1 MLVMFTFPRHA
12 PSHLSVLLPCSSSSQ
27 GSSCLLHPTSRL
39 PPLASH
45 LDVLLCRT
53 SSSHVPPSPPLATR
67 FPLLPPAP
75 TSRLLSPASHLNV
88 LHGLRL
94 QVDLEEGAAAQ
105 GLVLGVLDDV
115 EAAVSSGGP
124 DVPAGEGVMRGVG
137 ASGGWRELES
147 MASRRTEGLISDCR
161 YSDDRRVSQQ
171 YGTHCLSSLCL
182 EMTSTQSATR

>member
-1 MLVMFTFPRHA
+1 MYSSLDPPPLTLVPPPPPVSCAA
-12 PSHLSVLLPCSSSSQ
+12 PSASHLPL
-27 GSSCLLHPTSRL
+27 
-39 PPLASH
+39 LASH
-45 LDVLLCRT
+45 LDVLHSL
-53 SSSHVPPSPPLATR
+53 
-67 FPLLPPAP
+67 
-75 TSRLLSPASHLNV
+75 
-88 LHGLRL
+88 GL
-94 QVDLEEGAAAQ
+94 QMDLEEGAAAQ